1 MRKIKDI
8 PLIFTSLLLISLFLN
23 PIFSQTDS
31 QNQWES
37 AIQEFESQD
46 KINFPDS
53 LDVLF
58 VGSSSIR
65 LWSTLT
71 ENFNAVKV
79 LNRGFGGSCVADLVQ
94 YANRIILPYH
104 PEKIVIYSGDNDI
117 NSGKAPEQVLQDF
130 KDLVIII
137 QDSLPS
143 TRVAFIS
150 IKPSFAR
157 WEKVV
162 QMRLANQLI
171 QEFMLTDQRLTFIDI
186 FNPMLGADGLPR
198 PELFMEDGLHIN
210 ETGYNLWT
218 ELVMPLVMQK

>member
-1 MRKIKDI
+1 MKKTKSA
-8 PLIFTSLLLISLFLN
+8 LTIFTNLLLLILFLY
-23 PIFSQTDS
+23 PVYSQTES
-31 QNQWES
+31 QKKWASN
-37 AIQEFESQD
+37 IQEFETRD
-46 KINFPDS
+46 KADFPDS

-79 LNRGFGGSCVADLVQ
+79 LNRGFGGSCVSDLVQ
-94 YANRIILPYH
+94 YAHRIILPYR
-104 PEKIVIYSGDNDI
+104 PKKIVIYSGDNDI
-117 NSGKAPEQVLQDF
+117 NGGKTPEQVLQDF
-130 KDLVIII
+130 KDLVKII

-143 TRVAFIS
+143 TRVAFIA

-157 WEKVV
+157 WDKVV

-171 QEFMLTDQRLTFIDI
+171 QEFMLTDQRFTFIDI
-186 FNPMLGADGLPR
+186 FSPMLGADGLPR
-198 PELFMEDGLHIN
+198 PELFIEDGLHIN

-218 ELVMPLVMQK
+218 KLLMPFVMQK